1 METLYKEYEAVMLLI
16 NTVKPHFSKDGNAY
30 CFLLGK
36 DIQEGIAGFGKT
48 GWGAALEFYRHFFN
62 ETM

>member
-1 METLYKEYEAVMLLI
+1 MLLI